1 MEVTIFKVGDLAVYP
16 TQGVG
21 VIEAIESREMGGGNQ
36 DFYILRIVDG
46 DMKIMVPVANADSV
60 GMRSPIPKKKVSSVY
75 GLLEE
80 RVDLGKIA
88 SWSRRQREYS
98 EKIKSGDLFEVAE
111 VLRELYQIKEDK
123 ELSYGEK
130 KFLEQARRLVVK
142 EVAMVE
148 GAQEDKVVARLEG
161 IFH

>member
-1 MEVTIFKVGDLAVYP
+1 MEAAIFKVGDLAVYP

-21 VIEAIESREMGGGNQ
+21 IIEAIESRDMGGASQ

-46 DMKIMVPVANADSV
+46 DMKIMVPVANATIV
-60 GMRSPIPKKKVSSVY
+60 GMRSPISKKKVPSVY

-80 RVDLGKIA
+80 RRDLGKIA

>member
-1 MEVTIFKVGDLAVYP
+1 MEASSFKVGDLAVYP

-21 VIEAIESREMGGGNQ
+21 VIEAIESRDMGGASQ

-46 DMKIMVPVANADSV
+46 DMKIMVPVANADVV
-60 GMRSPIPKKKVSSVY
+60 GMRSPIPKKKISSVY

-148 GAQEDKVVARLEG
+148 GAQEEKVVARLEG

>member
-1 MEVTIFKVGDLAVYP
+1 MEASTFKVGDLAVYP

-21 VIEAIESREMGGGNQ
+21 VIEAIESRDVGGGKQ

-46 DMKIMVPVANADSV
+46 DMKIMVPITNAATV
-60 GMRSPIPKKKVSSVY
+60 GMRSPILKKEVSSVY

-80 RVDLGKIA
+80 RKDLGKIA

-148 GAQEDKVVARLEG
+148 GGEEEQVVARLEG

>member
-1 MEVTIFKVGDLAVYP
+1 MLYEVIT
-16 TQGVG
+16 
-21 VIEAIESREMGGGNQ
+21 
-36 DFYILRIVDG
+36 
-46 DMKIMVPVANADSV
+46 
-60 GMRSPIPKKKVSSVY
+60 
-75 GLLEE
+75 
-80 RVDLGKIA
+80 GKIA

-148 GAQEDKVVARLEG
+148 GGKEEQVVARLEG

>member
-1 MEVTIFKVGDLAVYP
+1 MEASSFKVGDLAVYP

-21 VIEAIESREMGGGNQ
+21 VIEAIESREMGGASQ

-46 DMKIMVPVANADSV
+46 DMKIMVPVSNADVV

-148 GAQEDKVVARLEG
+148 GAQEEKVVARLEG